1 MKYVIGEGERVLVF
15 KNERLVEYLKSG
27 TYKISRLSNKKY
39 EKYVCEGLFE
49 TERNLDFLLQ
59 YERLAEE
66 LQVLDVQEDE
76 ILIYYKDGIFQGGFY
91 EGKYAFWN
99 VVGRN
104 SYAKLDLKTAFEMD
118 EKVKN
123 VFSKTKLGEMF
134 DIIEIEDYHIAL
146 YFKSGVYEKVLKSG
160 TYAASKKYFKNTFQK
175 IDLREVM
182 VYDETMEK
190 IFDTEPEMIHDFDIK
205 KVREKELLLWYQD
218 DLFKGKC
225 LAGSYLFW
233 NKLKDNYFEII
244 DLNNG
249 IEIDEKYLD
258 ILDKLEGVYTK
269 YEVKDYEA
277 GLLIIDNQYRK
288 TLKSGVYY
296 FWNGHQKIEVYPVD
310 LRIKQLDM
318 QGEEILTKDRVL
330 LKFNFIAQY
339 RVVDPITNYKEINNV
354 ENQIYILVQ
363 MILRGYVGVNYLEDL
378 LENRI
383 EIGKYVLEKVKKE
396 ERKYGIELLDAGIKD
411 IKLAEMSGLENAAYR
426 EPVKKEKVPEF
437 EFLEKEEVSEE
448 VKVDIE
454 NIIKKEPEYM
464 EKLEETGKAEA
475 AGENNETEKIEP
487 KAEQEQEQEQEKI
500 SEESASAILEELS
513 KILAK
518 NSNK

>member
-160 TYAASKKYFKNTFQK
+160 TYAASKKYF
-175 IDLREVM
+175 I
-182 VYDETMEK
+182 
-190 IFDTEPEMIHDFDIK
+190 
-205 KVREKELLLWYQD
+205 
-218 DLFKGKC
+218 
-225 LAGSYLFW
+225 
-233 NKLKDNYFEII
+233 
-244 DLNNG
+244 
-249 IEIDEKYLD
+249 
-258 ILDKLEGVYTK
+258 
-269 YEVKDYEA
+269 
-277 GLLIIDNQYRK
+277 
-288 TLKSGVYY
+288 
-296 FWNGHQKIEVYPVD
+296 
-310 LRIKQLDM
+310 
-318 QGEEILTKDRVL
+318 
-330 LKFNFIAQY
+330 
-339 RVVDPITNYKEINNV
+339 
-354 ENQIYILVQ
+354 
-363 MILRGYVGVNYLEDL
+363 
-378 LENRI
+378 
-383 EIGKYVLEKVKKE
+383 
-396 ERKYGIELLDAGIKD
+396 
-411 IKLAEMSGLENAAYR
+411 
-426 EPVKKEKVPEF
+426 
-437 EFLEKEEVSEE
+437 
-448 VKVDIE
+448 
-454 NIIKKEPEYM
+454 
-464 EKLEETGKAEA
+464 
-475 AGENNETEKIEP
+475 
-487 KAEQEQEQEQEKI
+487 
-500 SEESASAILEELS
+500 
-513 KILAK
+513 
-518 NSNK
+518 